1 MKKIILSL
9 FALVTTLLP
18 LSAQETDLRPSLDIF
33 LHHLENE
40 LKSEASPS
48 LVAYFS
54 NCVSSNL
61 NGEEIHYDP
70 EALLQSKGF
79 NKADF
84 MMSLQGFQLAAERD
98 DGSVCFENNL
108 NPLLSESSFLLVK
121 TSALNLR
128 KGPST
133 SSTVL
138 ARLNEG
144 VFEGRIDANLPKLRN
159 ENTGFIWVPVR
170 VNVPGMGWVSAYTAQ
185 TFIQELGPSA
195 GLRISLAYTDL
206 GWKIIEVVRP
216 ELTSENALS
225 SIP

>member
-1 MKKIILSL
+1 MKRIIFSL
-9 FALVTTLLP
+9 FALVTILTQ
-18 LSAQETDLRPSLDIF
+18 LSAQQSDLRPSLDTF

-40 LKSEASPS
+40 LKLEKSAS

-61 NGEEIHYDP
+61 NGVQLHYDP
-70 EALLQSKGF
+70 EVLLQSPGF
-79 NKADF
+79 DRANF
-84 MMSLQGFQLAAERD
+84 LMSLQGFQLAAECD

-108 NPLLSESSFLLVK
+108 NPLFSEGSFLLVK
-121 TSALNLR
+121 TNALNLR
-128 KGPST
+128 NGPST

-159 ENTGFIWVPVR
+159 ENSGFIWVPVR

-185 TFIQELGPSA
+185 MFIQELGPSA
-195 GLRISLAYTDL
+195 GLKISLAYTDL

>member
-9 FALVTTLLP
+9 FALVTTLSQ

-40 LKSEASPS
+40 LNSDESIA
-48 LVAYFS
+48 LLACFS

-61 NGEEIHYDP
+61 NGEQLYYDP
-70 EALLQSKGF
+70 EVLLQTPGFSKS
-79 NKADF
+79 DF

-98 DGSVCFENNL
+98 DGIVYFENNL

-133 SSTVL
+133 SSSVL

-144 VFEGRIDANLPKLRN
+144 VFEGRIDTNLPRLHN
-159 ENTGFIWVPVR
+159 ENTGILWVPVR

-185 TFIQELGPSA
+185 AFIQEIGPSA

-206 GWKIIEVVRP
+206 GWKIVKVQRP
-216 ELTSENALS
+216 EFTSENALS